1 MHACTHTRACKRT
14 DTRARTEEEMALE
27 GYPQRRPAGVK
38 GTIII
43 LAGRC
48 KLEMEKDIKESQLNP
63 RGSTVRTTCCSA
75 VQHVATAQQVL
86 CSILQHGT
94 ACCDTARHA
103 ATRHGMLRHSK
114 ELLLGGRARIGSNR
128 PSIDPFLHREAG
140 AHSDYSGGSCRQTRA
155 SPGQMRLG
163 RNALA
168 SSVEYSVVLCIDLAL
183 LASGST
189 WRTHRL

>member
-86 CSILQHGT
+86 CR
-94 ACCDTARHA
+94 CCNTARHV
-103 ATRHGMLRHSK
+103 ATRHGMLRHGTACCNTARHVATRHGMLQHGTTCCNTAKSCSLVDVRGSDQIDHPSTRFCIERQAPDRRK
-114 ELLLGGRARIGSNR
+114 QHSAQRLQWVLL
-128 PSIDPFLHREAG
+128 
-140 AHSDYSGGSCRQTRA
+140 
-155 SPGQMRLG
+155 
-163 RNALA
+163 
-168 SSVEYSVVLCIDLAL
+168 
-183 LASGST
+183 
-189 WRTHRL
+189 

>member
-1 MHACTHTRACKRT
+1 MHACTHTRACKRS
-14 DTRARTEEEMALE
+14 DTRARTEEEIALE

-86 CSILQHGT
+86 CR
-94 ACCDTARHA
+94 CCNTARHV
-103 ATRHGMLRHSK
+103 ATRHGMLRHGTACCNTARHVATRHGMLQHGK

-128 PSIDPFLHREAG
+128 PSIDPFLHRETSARSAQTAQCTATTVG
-140 AHSDYSGGSCRQTRA
+140 APVGRRGRVPGRCGSGG
-155 SPGQMRLG
+155 MRLP
-163 RNALA
+163 
-168 SSVEYSVVLCIDLAL
+168 VVWSIL
-183 LASGST
+183 
-189 WRTHRL
+189 